1 MEEVQ
6 AYRDFVIAYA
16 KGKQPSKE
24 NLLKLARPRPNPVL
38 TPYYVVHDT
47 ETNLC
52 KARLGA
58 PEVDGLA
65 EGREKVLGDGFVWTT
80 FSRGKDTES
89 GRRKQGR

>member
-1 MEEVQ
+1 MPQYEEVQ

-47 ETNLC
+47 ETNLA

-65 EGREKVLGDGFVWTT
+65 EWAGKSFGRWRCMDHI
-80 FSRGKDTES
+80 
-89 GRRKQGR
+89 